1 MVIKMCFD
9 EVLVIL
15 ENFKQLCKTKILD
28 IN

>member
-15 ENFKQLCKTKILD
+15 ENFKQLCKTTILD